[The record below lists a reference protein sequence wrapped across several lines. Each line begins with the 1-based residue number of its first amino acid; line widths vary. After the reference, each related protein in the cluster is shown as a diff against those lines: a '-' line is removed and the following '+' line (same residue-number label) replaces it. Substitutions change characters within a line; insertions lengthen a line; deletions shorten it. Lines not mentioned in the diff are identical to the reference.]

1 MPSRHASPYK
11 AHEQHQDQHAVPT
24 DVMPPCASDAHQFK
38 GTARSVPCSAT
49 LPRRRCSKAAK
60 EHEQPAQH
68 PRATLER
75 SCDEEKAQFIEHGMQ
90 ACSQTKQGQM
100 ASVVSRFRTAP
111 PRPRRGSSPSSKPQ
125 TAAEMSGAPA
135 KEPWGCDPQ
144 NLTAMF
150 MAEPAAS
157 HAMKVLPCPT
167 AAVAHGGTHLSSVHM
182 PAPSD
187 GQHQPR
193 HGPVTVH
200 TKSLLLTRPPR
211 RSCRSAAQRPDTASA
226 LSAAPRPSSAEPPNQ
241 VQQGSPFPDTLQQE
255 EIQSPQSCPAPDEA
269 PPEAMLASSQPP
281 ERTTMPSTL
290 LSGHSAALEKVVQ
303 PSTTL
308 LPLIA
313 VDRTF
318 TPRAH
323 VLGYEDDIDDDPVAQ
338 LLQRCR
344 RVLDTRRRPLQTST
358 TSTVASTACSV
369 SEYGTVL
376 LVVR

>member
-1 MPSRHASPYK
+1 MPSRHASPCK

-24 DVMPPCASDAHQFK
+24 DIMPPCASDAHQFQ
-38 GTARSVPCSAT
+38 GTAKSVPCSAT
-49 LPRRRCSKAAK
+49 LPHRRCSEAAK

-75 SCDEEKAQFIEHGMQ
+75 SCDDEKAQVVEHGMQ
-90 ACSQTKQGQM
+90 ACSQTKQGHM
-100 ASVVSRFRTAP
+100 ASLVSRFRTAP

-125 TAAEMSGAPA
+125 TAAEMSGEPA
-135 KEPWGCDPQ
+135 KEHLDSDPQ
-144 NLTAMF
+144 NLAAIAM
-150 MAEPAAS
+150 ADPAAS
-157 HAMKVLPCPT
+157 HAVKVLPCPT
-167 AAVAHGGTHLSSVHM
+167 AAVAHGGTYLSGVHM

-187 GQHQPR
+187 GQHKPR
-193 HGPVTVH
+193 HGPVTVL
-200 TKSLLLTRPPR
+200 TKSQLLTRPPR

-226 LSAAPRPSSAEPPNQ
+226 LSAAPRPCSAEPPKQ
-241 VQQGSPFPDTLQQE
+241 VQPGSPSPDTLQQE
-255 EIQSPQSCPAPDEA
+255 EIQPPQSCSAPDEA
-269 PPEAMLASSQPP
+269 PPGATLASSQPP
-281 ERTTMPSTL
+281 ERMTMPSTS
-290 LSGHSAALEKVVQ
+290 LSGYSAALEVVQ

-313 VDRTF
+313 VDRAVS
-318 TPRAH
+318 PRAH
-323 VLGYEDDIDDDPVAQ
+323 VLGYEYDIDDDPVAQ